1 MSRPPT
7 VSVVLIFYDDERFL
21 PEAVA
26 GVFAQSYDDWEL
38 VLADD
43 GSSDGSSAFARR
55 VAAEHP
61 DRVRYVDHPQHA
73 NRGPSATR
81 NLGVRSSRG
90 RYIAV
95 LDSDDVWESN
105 KLAEQVAILDAHP
118 EVGLVVGTSRYW
130 WSWSD
135 EPAPRADRLM
145 PIGAPADRV
154 HEPPTLALQ
163 LYPLG
168 RGVAPCPSSWLLRRE
183 LVERIGGWE
192 EHIRPVYEDQGFLG
206 KAYLETPIWVSSR
219 CWDRYR
225 RHPGQLVSATDAAGY
240 HTARR
245 EYLHWYE
252 GHLRRT
258 DVRDPEIWR
267 ALRRALWRYR
277 HPRFAE
283 ARRMAGTLRS
293 DLRRRVRALRDRP
306 GER

>member
-1 MSRPPT
+1 VSGPPT
-7 VSVVLIFYDDERFL
+7 VSVVLIFYNDERFL

-26 GVFAQSYDDWEL
+26 GVFAQTYDDWEL

-43 GSSDGSSAFARR
+43 GSTDGSRTFARR
-55 VAAEHP
+55 VVGEHP

-95 LDSDDVWESN
+95 LDSDDVWETT
-105 KLAEQVAILDAHP
+105 KLAEQVAILDVHP

-135 EPAPRADRLM
+135 EPAPRDDRLM
-145 PIGAPADRV
+145 PIGAAADRV

-168 RGVAPCPSSWLLRRE
+168 KGVSPCPSSWVLRRE
-183 LVERIGGWE
+183 LIDRVGGWE
-192 EHIRPVYEDQGFLG
+192 EHLPPVYEDQGLLG
-206 KAYLETPIWVSSR
+206 KAYLVAPVWVSGR

-225 RHPGQLVSATDAAGY
+225 RHPGQLVSATDRAGY
-240 HTARR
+240 DTARQA
-245 EYLHWYE
+245 YLRWYE

-258 DVRDPEIWR
+258 DVRDPDVWR
-267 ALRRALWRYR
+267 ALRRAQWPYR
-277 HPRFAE
+277 HPRLAA
-283 ARRMAGTLRS
+283 ARRSAGMLLARARRWRRS
-293 DLRRRVRALRDRP
+293 AGR
-306 GER
+306 